1 MVCCSRVSGFALGGP
16 VIVDV
21 DMAQLHEG
29 AAFGF
34 DVSLRLLPI
43 AAGDTVSELDR
54 LKEQL
59 VYLRFWQGIMVV
71 TEISLVGWLVSTVD
85 TTTPTLLFFAIVG
98 IVLLGLGIFLLH
110 RQIERRIEQI
120 GRL

>member
-1 MVCCSRVSGFALGGP
+1 M
-16 VIVDV
+16 
-21 DMAQLHEG
+21 
-29 AAFGF
+29 
-34 DVSLRLLPI
+34 
-43 AAGDTVSELDR
+43 SELDR

-71 TEISLVGWLVSTVD
+71 TDISVVGWLASAAD
-85 TTTPTLLFFAIVG
+85 TATLTLLSFAIVT
-98 IVLLGLGIFLLH
+98 IFVLSSGVFLLH

>member
-1 MVCCSRVSGFALGGP
+1 M
-16 VIVDV
+16 
-21 DMAQLHEG
+21 
-29 AAFGF
+29 
-34 DVSLRLLPI
+34 
-43 AAGDTVSELDR
+43 SELDR

-71 TEISLVGWLVSTVD
+71 TEISLVGWLISAAD
-85 TTTPTLLFFAIVG
+85 AAPSTLLFFAIVG

-110 RQIERRIEQI
+110 RHIERRIEQI